1 MIHLTLAIADFM
13 MILIMAALGAMG
25 WIVAAAAGAGAIGW
39 GMWRL
44 VRGRRRPRG

>member
-25 WIVAAAAGAGAIGW
+25 WIVAMVAGAGVIGW
-39 GMWRL
+39 GLWRV
-44 VRGRRRPRG
+44 VRGVMRR

>member
-25 WIVAAAAGAGAIGW
+25 WIVAGVAATGAIGW
-39 GMWRL
+39 GMWRIARR
-44 VRGRRRPRG
+44 VIGR